1 MEFTAKQIDDLAR
14 VVARVIG
21 DKLSRLSKPQRD
33 ILNHQLAR
41 TLRYRDGDVS
51 KVTDDEII
59 GCYEM
64 IFEVWGAPFEA
75 HYQKHKGRRVNKSNL
90 ASPSCFS
97 HGWG

>member
-1 MEFTAKQIDDLAR
+1 MEFSAKQIDDLAR

-21 DKLSRLSKPQRD
+21 DKLSGLSKPQRD

-41 TLRYRDGDVS
+41 TLKDRDGDVS

-75 HYQKHKGRRVNKSNL
+75 HYQELQRQKNR
-90 ASPSCFS
+90 
-97 HGWG
+97 